1 MSVFEIRED
10 TIALPKMFFDEG
22 GTVDIQRYDKV
33 KYPIFKKLTDN
44 AEANFWRPTEINLS
58 QDKLDYAEFTVAEDH
73 FFTSNL
79 QRQIVLDSVQGR
91 APSLCY
97 LPVVS
102 DPWIESFINAWTFF
116 EGIHSKSYTHII
128 ENVYSDPSE
137 VYNGMGKIREIVEV
151 GNSVSKYYDELLRCQ
166 RELPYGHI
174 DTKVAFYVSMMA
186 TNALEQIRFHISF
199 AGTFSFGARDKM
211 KGTCNIMTLIRQD
224 ESIHCGFTQNVLKLL
239 PKDDPDFIE
248 IEKRCRAIAQEI
260 YDNVRREEQEW
271 IKYLFSKGPILGIT
285 EQELSLYLDF
295 LVAKS
300 MLRMGLEVNFPYPK
314 KEPIN
319 WMRKFLN
326 EGGDE
331 DQPPPQEEELTSY
344 QQGNIDMDMSNLEID
359 F

>member
-1 MSVFEIRED
+1 MSVFEIRE
-10 TIALPKMFFDEG
+10 AGLAKPQMFFDPS
-22 GTVDIQRYDKV
+22 GTVDIQRYDIV

-44 AEANFWRPTEINLS
+44 AEANFWRPGEINLS
-58 QDKLDYAEFTVAEDH
+58 QDKLDYADFTVAENH
-73 FFTSNL
+73 FFTSNI

-97 LPVVS
+97 LPVAS

-128 ENVYSDPSE
+128 ENVYPDPSK
-137 VYNGMGKIREIVEV
+137 VYDGMSKIHEILEV
-151 GNSVSKYYDELLRCQ
+151 GNDVSKYYDELLRCQ

-174 DTKVAFYVSMMA
+174 DTKVAFYNSMVA
-186 TNALEQIRFHISF
+186 TNALEQIRFHVSF

-211 KGTCNIMTLIRQD
+211 NGTCNIMTLIRQD
-224 ESIHCGFTQNVLKLL
+224 ESLHCGFTQNVLKLL
-239 PKDDPDFIE
+239 PKDDPDFVE
-248 IEKRCRAIAQEI
+248 IERRCKATAQEI
-260 YDNVRREEQEW
+260 YEAVYKQEKEW
-271 IKYLFSKGPILGIT
+271 IKYLFLKGPILGIT
-285 EQELSLYLDF
+285 EQELNLYVDY

-300 MLRMGLEVNFPYPK
+300 MLRMGLEVKFPYPK

-344 QQGNIDMDMSNLEID
+344 QTGNIDMDMAGFEVD